1 MPRIGSAHWTSLPSI
16 RSRSEALSR
25 ETVFEML
32 KNTRRRYVFHILS
45 QRAEPITLAALSE
58 EVAALE
64 YDTEVEDL
72 NGDQRQRIYVSL
84 RQTHLPRLDEANVV
98 DFDAEANTVAL
109 AENASDLQVYL
120 ETVPDDDIL
129 WAQFY
134 LGLAGVGVG
143 LLLFLWLGVPPL
155 STYPTLVGTVM
166 LAVLGGSAVV
176 HHRHLQRRRLGTG
189 ESPI

>member
-1 MPRIGSAHWTSLPSI
+1 MPRIDPGRWASVPSI
-16 RSRSEALSR
+16 RSSSETLSR

-45 QRAEPITLAALSE
+45 QRAEPVTLATLSE

-64 YDTEVEDL
+64 YDTAVEDL
-72 NGDQRQRIYVSL
+72 TGDQRQRIYVSL
-84 RQTHLPRLDEANVV
+84 RQTHLPRLDDANVV
-98 DFDAEANTVAL
+98 DFDSEANTVGL

-120 ETVPDDDIL
+120 EAVPDDDIL

-134 LGLAGVGVG
+134 LGLAGIGAG
-143 LLLFLWLGVPPL
+143 LLLFLWLDVPPL
-155 STYPTLVGTVM
+155 STYPALVGTVM
-166 LAVLGGSAVV
+166 LSVLGGSALV